1 MPSFVVEGGQKL
13 AGEIRPAGNK
23 NSALPAI
30 AASLLGTGVTILKN
44 MPRILDVL
52 TMLEIVENLGAR
64 VTWKGQNTVSIDPSS
79 VTSGSID
86 TVLAQKIRASLL
98 LAGPLLARF
107 GCVRLPPPGGDVI
120 GRRRMD
126 THFLAFEALG
136 ATVKFDS
143 GFEIKCEKLCGTN
156 LFLDEPSVTG
166 TENAIMAAV
175 LAKGESII
183 RNVAS
188 EPHVQDLCNLLNSM
202 GADIEG
208 VGTNQLRISGV
219 ESLQGTTFSIGPDHI
234 ETGSFIGLA
243 GVTGSQILIKDAPV
257 EHLESTL
264 LGFRRLG
271 LDIHVEGTDIR
282 VLGDSQKNIISDAFG
297 SLPKID
303 DGPWPAFPADL
314 TSIALVTAT
323 QCEGTVLIHEKMF
336 ESRMFFTDKLV
347 AMGARI
353 ILCDP
358 HRAVVA
364 GPCRLRAAKL
374 ESPDIR
380 AGMALLLA
388 ALGAEGVSHIQN
400 IGQIERGYERIDE
413 RLRHLGA
420 KIERSD

>member
-1 MPSFVVEGGQKL
+1 M
-13 AGEIRPAGNK
+13 
-23 NSALPAI
+23 
-30 AASLLGTGVTILKN
+30 
-44 MPRILDVL
+44 
-52 TMLEIVENLGAR
+52 
-64 VTWKGQNTVSIDPSS
+64 
-79 VTSGSID
+79 
-86 TVLAQKIRASLL
+86 
-98 LAGPLLARF
+98 
-107 GCVRLPPPGGDVI
+107 
-120 GRRRMD
+120 
-126 THFLAFEALG
+126 
-136 ATVKFDS
+136 
-143 GFEIKCEKLCGTN
+143 
-156 LFLDEPSVTG
+156 
-166 TENAIMAAV
+166 
-175 LAKGESII
+175 
-183 RNVAS
+183 
-188 EPHVQDLCNLLNSM
+188 
-202 GADIEG
+202 
-208 VGTNQLRISGV
+208 
-219 ESLQGTTFSIGPDHI
+219 
-234 ETGSFIGLA
+234 A

-323 QCEGTVLIHEKMF
+323 QCEGTVLVHEKMF

-347 AMGARI
+347 AMGAKI
-353 ILCDP
+353 VLCDP

-413 RLRHLGA
+413 RLRDLGA

>member
-52 TMLEIVENLGAR
+52 TMLEILENLGAR
-64 VTWKGQNTVSIDPSS
+64 VTWKDQNTVCIDPSS
-79 VTSGSID
+79 VGSGSID
-86 TVLAQKIRASLL
+86 PVLAQKIRASLL

-143 GFEIKCEKLCGTN
+143 GFEIECKKLYGTD

-175 LAKGESII
+175 LAEGESLI

-188 EPHVQDLCNLLNSM
+188 EPHVQDLCNLLISM
-202 GADIEG
+202 GAGIEG

-219 ESLQGTTFSIGPDHI
+219 ESLKGTTFSIGSDHI

-243 GVTGSQILIKDAPV
+243 GVTDSQILIKDAPV

-271 LDIHVEGTDIR
+271 LNIQVEGADIR

-347 AMGARI
+347 AMGAKI

-413 RLRHLGA
+413 RLRNLGA